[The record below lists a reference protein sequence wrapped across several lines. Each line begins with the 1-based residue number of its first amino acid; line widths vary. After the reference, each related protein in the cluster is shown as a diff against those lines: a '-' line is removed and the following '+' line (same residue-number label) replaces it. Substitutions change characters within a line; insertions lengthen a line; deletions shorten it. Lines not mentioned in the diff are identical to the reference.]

1 MRDEVDRAPA
11 RPWSATEP
19 RWNAD
24 RMFSSKQRNWEG
36 LAAGRK
42 HLHHGH
48 LLPGSTESTDEDQAG
63 PRAKTCW
70 SEGASPGR
78 SEYCNL
84 ALVTEGLFTAQAAT
98 NDYNNKHG
106 GPRSSSHTGN
116 QVGAQ

>member
-1 MRDEVDRAPA
+1 MRDEVDTGAPA

-19 RWNAD
+19 RWSAD

-36 LAAGRK
+36 LAAGRR
-42 HLHHGH
+42 HLHHGQ

-78 SEYCNL
+78 SV
-84 ALVTEGLFTAQAAT
+84 LV
-98 NDYNNKHG
+98 
-106 GPRSSSHTGN
+106 
-116 QVGAQ
+116 

>member
-1 MRDEVDRAPA
+1 MRCEVTCSVCRVSRVRDEVDTGAPA

-19 RWNAD
+19 RWSAD

-36 LAAGRK
+36 LAAGRR
-42 HLHHGH
+42 HLHHGQ

-78 SEYCNL
+78 S
-84 ALVTEGLFTAQAAT
+84 V
-98 NDYNNKHG
+98 H
-106 GPRSSSHTGN
+106 
-116 QVGAQ
+116 V